1 MAQWKDG
8 QLLNVWPKAF
18 AETGLT
24 FPDPLAMK

>member
-8 QLLNVWPKAF
+8 QLLNVWPRSN
-18 AETGLT
+18 AETTLT